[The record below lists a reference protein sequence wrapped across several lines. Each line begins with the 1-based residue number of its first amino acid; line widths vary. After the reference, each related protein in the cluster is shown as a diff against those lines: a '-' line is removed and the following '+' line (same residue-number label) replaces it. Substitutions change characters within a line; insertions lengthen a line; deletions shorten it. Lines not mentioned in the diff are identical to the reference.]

1 MKYSILYDPTRQY
14 QIDVDRTRWDMM
26 EGMVVTGE
34 DGTEPEIN
42 GLTQTGK
49 DMVRKEVERQ
59 RGQYCLIDQNRI

>member
-42 GLTQTGK
+42 GLT
-49 DMVRKEVERQ
+49 
-59 RGQYCLIDQNRI
+59 